1 MVDLSALLTMLK
13 TFGAL
18 FVLAVLMIMGYLVP
32 RSVYMREVARA
43 DSYESLAKQ
52 ALEAMAKLVQTKP

>member
-1 MVDLSALLTMLK
+1 
-13 TFGAL
+13 
-18 FVLAVLMIMGYLVP
+18 MIMGYLVP